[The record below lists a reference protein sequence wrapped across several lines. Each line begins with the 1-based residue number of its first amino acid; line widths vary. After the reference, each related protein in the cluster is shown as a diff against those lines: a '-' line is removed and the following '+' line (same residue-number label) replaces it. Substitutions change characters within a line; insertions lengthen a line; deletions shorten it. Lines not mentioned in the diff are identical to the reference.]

1 MRGDYDAAPH
11 EIGGHGPRG
20 SSGFSLPK
28 CCVTFPRNVALRHHL
43 ATTFRWQGGSAVA
56 HAPPLRHLCATFI
69 LQRRAPLQKP
79 WLSSLSAQEILADL
93 QDSDKYGYVRAF
105 GVAVGSAL
113 IRRS

>member
-56 HAPPLRHLCATFI
+56 HGHLLRHLALPLRYLHSPTSRPSKTLFPTITVGLSCPRRFGFGPEPTFKSP
-69 LQRRAPLQKP
+69 RRNP
-79 WLSSLSAQEILADL
+79 SL
-93 QDSDKYGYVRAF
+93 
-105 GVAVGSAL
+105 
-113 IRRS
+113 